1 MTIAIEII
9 AVIAA
14 FMILVMVG
22 VSMVRSIIGLGRTAK
37 LVQSHT
43 QPKIMA
49 LMTQSETAQQRV
61 FSITGNADLFLRKS
75 ETMKISLKRMMVVIH
90 AFTGA
95 SEKLS
100 LAIRKLGF

>member
-14 FMILVMVG
+14 FTILVMAG
-22 VSMVRSIIGLGRTAK
+22 VSMVRSIIDLGRTAK
-37 LVQSHT
+37 LILSHT
-43 QPKIMA
+43 QPIIMA
-49 LMTQSETAQQRV
+49 LMTQSETAQQRI
-61 FSITGNADLFLRKS
+61 FSISGNADLFLRKS
-75 ETMKISLKRMMVVIH
+75 DAMKISLYRMMVVIK

>member
-14 FMILVMVG
+14 FTILAMVG
-22 VSMVRSIIGLGRTAK
+22 ASMVRGIIGLRRTAK
-37 LVQSHT
+37 MIKSHI
-43 QPKIMA
+43 QPIIMA
-49 LMTQSETAQQRV
+49 LMTQSETAQRRIL
-61 FSITGNADLFLRKS
+61 SISGNADIFLRKS
-75 ETMKISLKRMMVVIH
+75 EALKISLKRMMVMIK

-100 LAIRKLGF
+100 LTIRKLGF

>member
-14 FMILVMVG
+14 FTILVMVG
-22 VSMVRSIIGLGRTAK
+22 VFMVRSIISLGRTAK

-49 LMTQSETAQQRV
+49 LMTQSETAQRRIL
-61 FSITGNADLFLRKS
+61 SISGNADIFLRKS
-75 ETMKISLKRMMVVIH
+75 EALKISLKRMMVMIK

-100 LAIRKLGF
+100 LTIRKLGF